1 VPGRPPLNWTATRL
15 LAVAGAA
22 LLLLLV
28 VASQCQ
34 TPGVVEIT
42 PPTGESAGCSDLGLA
57 LPEQVN
63 GQGRR
68 RTTPESDRTDAWG
81 TPAVVLRCGV
91 DRPAGLTASSEVIE
105 VNGVGW
111 FFEEQQDAY
120 VFTTVGRDTYIEVQ
134 IPLGIPREQATGPL
148 VDLAR
153 PIKRN
158 VPLS

>member
-1 VPGRPPLNWTATRL
+1 MPRRPPLNWSALRL
-15 LAVAGAA
+15 LAVGGAA
-22 LLLLLV
+22 LLFLLL

-34 TPGVVEIT
+34 TPGVVAIR
-42 PPTGESAGCSDLGLA
+42 PPSGEGSACSDLNLA

-63 GQGRR
+63 GQDRR

-91 DRPAGLTASSEVIE
+91 DRPAGLMAMSEVVE

-111 FFEEQQDAY
+111 FFEERRNAY
-120 VFTTVGRDTYIEVQ
+120 VFTTVGRTTYVEVRV
-134 IPLGIPREQATGPL
+134 PLGIPRDQATGPL

-153 PIKRN
+153 PVKRT
-158 VPLS
+158 VPLG